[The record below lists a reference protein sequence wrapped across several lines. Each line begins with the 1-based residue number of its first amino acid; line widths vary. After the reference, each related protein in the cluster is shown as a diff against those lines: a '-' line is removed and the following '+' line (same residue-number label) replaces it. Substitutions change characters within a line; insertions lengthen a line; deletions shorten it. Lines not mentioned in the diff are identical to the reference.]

1 MWTILMV
8 TVEDEGRL
16 MPIGTVNDEG
26 RKILETCYGDG
37 NVIKGDRTFGAII
50 HPKIQIVAQFTWNNK
65 QNQKRISPQKISSR
79 RLNVLVDSGSAFACI
94 GESPARGTSE
104 IFEGAGIV
112 EEGINPGRY
121 GRAGSRR
128 NR

>member
-65 QNQKRISPQKISSR
+65 QNQISSR
-79 RLNVLVDSGSAFACI
+79 RSNVLVDSGSAFACI
-94 GESPARGTSE
+94 GESPARGSGE